1 MKKRKTIIERFENS
15 QDGILLCTQQS
26 LKSSVNIPSCRKVI
40 LEALQ
45 WNISKMEQFFFRFI
59 RLDSVGTVNVTFVTY
74 KDSIEQNLYAL
85 IATKERLTEFMKYGE
100 LREQSEIFDELDISL
115 SLIEEMLQRGRDEN
129 GKLYI
134 GWGGQKIAA

>member
-1 MKKRKTIIERFENS
+1 MICRTRISVSYTHLDVYKR
-15 QDGILLCTQQS
+15 Q
-26 LKSSVNIPSCRKVI
+26 
-40 LEALQ
+40 
-45 WNISKMEQFFFRFI
+45 
-59 RLDSVGTVNVTFVTY
+59 TFVTY

>member
-1 MKKRKTIIERFENS
+1 
-15 QDGILLCTQQS
+15 
-26 LKSSVNIPSCRKVI
+26 
-40 LEALQ
+40 
-45 WNISKMEQFFFRFI
+45 
-59 RLDSVGTVNVTFVTY
+59 
-74 KDSIEQNLYAL
+74 
-85 IATKERLTEFMKYGE
+85 MKYGE